1 MLLHLQVTTRSPMG
15 AIALETGGILI
26 DRGWLR
32 FLGSGH
38 ERMRGSLLTWNAN
51 GGMIESHL
59 LKNAFIV
66 AHDVVGGF
74 FALNGGA
81 FAGKLGT
88 AFYFAPD
95 TLKWE
100 DTKKSYSDLLSWALS
115 GDVGLFYQ
123 SMRWPDW
130 ENDISS
136 LSGDRGISIFPFLFT
151 EKGIPVSERS
161 RRSVPLDELWR
172 LHLDLAPLLRDLPV
186 GTPIRFHIVEDLE
199 NND

>member
-1 MLLHLQVTTRSPMG
+1 MG

-26 DRGWLR
+26 DHGWLR

-81 FAGKLGT
+81 FPGKLG
-88 AFYFAPD
+88 
-95 TLKWE
+95 
-100 DTKKSYSDLLSWALS
+100 
-115 GDVGLFYQ
+115 
-123 SMRWPDW
+123 
-130 ENDISS
+130 
-136 LSGDRGISIFPFLFT
+136 GDRGISIFPFLFT

-186 GTPIRFHIVEDLE
+186 GTPIRFHIVEELE
-199 NND
+199 NNG